1 MRKIIL
7 FLIVLIGVL
16 QASSVYASPS
26 DPVILLEVDG
36 IINSFTVRY
45 LERGLQNAEV
55 LDAQLVIIQIDT
67 PGGLDTSMREIIQLL
82 LSANV
87 PVAAFV
93 SPYGARATSAGMFI
107 LLAADIAA
115 MAPAT
120 HVGAAHPVALGE
132 QPGDV
137 MQNKMIEDAT
147 ALVRSIAETR
157 GRNAQWAELA
167 VKENLAIT
175 AAEAMDLGVID
186 LIAEDLDDLLQ
197 QISTGQQLP
206 VEIDPETTPLIRDD
220 MNLVER
226 FFHVITEP
234 NIAYLLL
241 TLGAILLFAEF
252 SDPSLSAAG
261 VGAGLA
267 FIIAFLG
274 LGSLPINWAAVGL
287 IALAF
292 VVFLVGLL
300 TDTEPV
306 VSILGLVPFVLG
318 SALLFSPFRASP
330 PATPDVSVNPLV
342 IAFMALTI
350 IGFSFF
356 VLREI
361 LAAIR
366 KPPQSGPQRL
376 IGLSA
381 QTLSDLNP
389 HGQVRVETENW
400 SATSIKGEIP
410 ANSKVIITG
419 ITGVRLEV
427 SPVGNSRNQKKK
439 DNPLP
444 DDSLVLPEFENKKKD
459 RSLT

>member
-1 MRKIIL
+1 MRKIL
-7 FLIVLIGVL
+7 LLIAVLIGVL
-16 QASSVYASPS
+16 QVSSVSASPS
-26 DPVILLEVDG
+26 EPVILLEVDG
-36 IINSFTVRY
+36 VINTFTVRY
-45 LERGLQNAEV
+45 LDRGLQNAEEIG
-55 LDAQLVIIQIDT
+55 AQVVIIQIDT
-67 PGGLDTSMREIIQLL
+67 PGGLDTSMREIIQMLL
-82 LSANV
+82 NANV
-87 PVAAFV
+87 PVAVFV
-93 SPYGARATSAGMFI
+93 SPEGARATSAGMFI

-115 MAPAT
+115 MAPST

-132 QPGDV
+132 QPGEIV
-137 MQNKMIEDAT
+137 QNKLTEDAA

-167 VKENLAIT
+167 VKENLAVT
-175 AAEAMDLGVID
+175 ATEALDLGVID

-197 QISTGQQLP
+197 QISGGKLLP
-206 VEIDPETTPLIRDD
+206 IEIDPDTTPIIRDA

-252 SDPSLSAAG
+252 ADPGLSAAG

-300 TDTEPV
+300 TDTEPIV
-306 VSILGLVPFVLG
+306 TILGLVPFVLG
-318 SALLFSPFRASP
+318 STLLFSPFRASS
-330 PATPDVSVNPLV
+330 PAAPDVRVNPWV
-342 IAFMALTI
+342 IGIMALTI

-356 VLREI
+356 ILRAI

-376 IGLSA
+376 IGLYA
-381 QTLSDLNP
+381 ETLSDLNP
-389 HGQVRVETENW
+389 LGQVRVGTENW
-400 SATSIKGEIP
+400 SAISVEGEIP
-410 ANSKVIITG
+410 ANSQVMITG
-419 ITGVRLEV
+419 IKGVRLEV
-427 SPVGNSRNQKKK
+427 SPVGKSRDQREKE
-439 DNPLP
+439 
-444 DDSLVLPEFENKKKD
+444 SQ
-459 RSLT
+459 

>member
-1 MRKIIL
+1 MRKIL
-7 FLIVLIGVL
+7 LLITVLIGVL
-16 QASSVYASPS
+16 QVSSVSASPS
-26 DPVILLEVDG
+26 EPVILLEVDG
-36 IINSFTVRY
+36 VINTFTVRY
-45 LERGLQNAEV
+45 LDRGLQNAEV
-55 LDAQLVIIQIDT
+55 IGAQLVIIQIDT

-82 LSANV
+82 LNANV
-87 PVAAFV
+87 PVAVFV
-93 SPYGARATSAGMFI
+93 SPEGARATSAGMFI

-115 MAPAT
+115 MAPST

-132 QPGDV
+132 QPGEIV
-137 MQNKMIEDAT
+137 QNKLAEDAA

-167 VKENLAIT
+167 VKENLAVT
-175 AAEAMDLGVID
+175 ATEALDLGVID

-197 QISTGQQLP
+197 QISGGKLLP
-206 VEIDPETTPLIRDD
+206 IEIDPDATPLIRDD

-252 SDPSLSAAG
+252 ADPGLSAAG

-300 TDTEPV
+300 TDTEPIV
-306 VSILGLVPFVLG
+306 TILGLVPFVLG
-318 SALLFSPFRASP
+318 STLLFSPFRASS
-330 PATPDVSVNPLV
+330 PAAPDVRVNPWV
-342 IAFMALTI
+342 IGIMALTI

-356 VLREI
+356 ILRAI

-376 IGLSA
+376 IGLYA
-381 QTLSDLNP
+381 ETLSDLNP
-389 HGQVRVETENW
+389 LGQVRVETENW
-400 SATSIKGEIP
+400 SAISVEGEIP
-410 ANSKVIITG
+410 ANSQVMITG
-419 ITGVRLEV
+419 IKGVRLEV
-427 SPVGNSRNQKKK
+427 SPVGKSRDQRIKE
-439 DNPLP
+439 
-444 DDSLVLPEFENKKKD
+444 SH
-459 RSLT
+459 

>member
-1 MRKIIL
+1 MRKIIML
-7 FLIVLIGVL
+7 VAVLIGVL
-16 QASSVYASPS
+16 QISSVSASPS

-36 IINSFTVRY
+36 VINTFTVRY
-45 LERGLQNAEV
+45 LDRGLQNAEE
-55 LDAQLVIIQIDT
+55 LGAQLVIIQMDT
-67 PGGLDTSMREIIQLL
+67 PGGLDTAMREIIQLL
-82 LSANV
+82 LGANV
-87 PVAAFV
+87 PVAVYV
-93 SPYGARATSAGMFI
+93 SPDGARATSAGMFI

-115 MAPAT
+115 MAPST

-132 QPGDV
+132 QPGEI
-137 MQNKMIEDAT
+137 MQNKLAEDAA

-167 VKENLAIT
+167 VKENLAVT
-175 AAEAMDLGVID
+175 AAEALDLGVID
-186 LIAEDLDDLLQ
+186 LIAVDLDDLLQ
-197 QISTGQQLP
+197 QISGGKLLP
-206 VEIDPETTPLIRDD
+206 VAIDPDATPLIRDD

-252 SDPSLSAAG
+252 ADPGLSAAG

-300 TDTEPV
+300 TDTEPIV
-306 VSILGLVPFVLG
+306 TILGLVPFVLG
-318 SALLFSPFRASP
+318 STLLFSPFRASS
-330 PATPDVSVNPLV
+330 PAAPDLRVNPWV
-342 IAFMALTI
+342 IAIMALTI

-356 VLREI
+356 ILRAI
-361 LAAIR
+361 LAAIK

-376 IGLSA
+376 IGLYA
-381 QTLSDLNP
+381 ETLSDLNP
-389 HGQVRVETENW
+389 LGQVRVETENW
-400 SATSIKGEIP
+400 SAISVKGEIP
-410 ANSKVIITG
+410 ANSQVVITG
-419 ITGVRLEV
+419 IKGVRLEV
-427 SPVGNSRNQKKK
+427 SPVGKSRDQREKGS
-439 DNPLP
+439 P
-444 DDSLVLPEFENKKKD
+444 
-459 RSLT
+459 